1 MNALKAL
8 TEFFFVL
15 IFTIMLRITGKLN
28 ISFEYWMPI
37 KDTKVLQGKWN
48 DLKKRKFLL

>member
-15 IFTIMLRITGKLN
+15 IFTIMLRF
-28 ISFEYWMPI
+28 S
-37 KDTKVLQGKWN
+37 VC
-48 DLKKRKFLL
+48 LLRENLT